1 MTVFY
6 GVLLLLAALLIVLL
20 VRTASMKPT
29 PALHAEPPRVD
40 PARARSYAEKLSAM
54 VRQETVSSR
63 FDPDRSKFERFQV

>member
-63 FDPDRSKFERFQV
+63 WS